1 MADSQDPVPANSV
14 EREKPK
20 EGTSPARSMP
30 PSWRTRR
37 LWIAK
42 RKSAA
47 RSGNSRRSPCHLANI
62 YEESAFEGG
71 IPRKA
76 EANGSKLYRHVASS
90 WPRRGNVTRGRKQQA
105 AENYV
110 SSWPGG
116 WSHPACCPF
125 VSSTC
130 RALLSFSAIFQVR
143 PPTLRAGPGKS
154 TALTRSAHLPILPP
168 RQPAFLRAF
177 GNNEVMLPR
186 ISNR

>member
-14 EREKPK
+14 EREKPN

-76 EANGSKLYRHVASS
+76 EANGSKLYRHVANS

-105 AENYV
+105 AENYARELARMPV
-110 SSWPGG
+110 RSD
-116 WSHPACCPF
+116 
-125 VSSTC
+125 
-130 RALLSFSAIFQVR
+130 LLRFRF
-143 PPTLRAGPGKS
+143 LN
-154 TALTRSAHLPILPP
+154 LPP
-168 RQPAFLRAF
+168 PCCHFPQYSMSARQT
-177 GNNEVMLPR
+177 PR
-186 ISNR
+186 GEHGTRI